1 MPILEAVCGDP
12 DRTSL
17 RKLMNLL
24 LEGLWMSALDHEN
37 PTKSGN
43 WLTLNNTDSGS
54 WCWGCISAV
63 TKYDEIAKKVTSN
76 SRMIKSS
83 DLFNGGGVLWRN
95 ISSSEVNSKV
105 KTSHG
110 RRFADYF
117 QTLSPHHR
125 RPPGI
130 AIRNAAASYST
141 THMTMTLS

>member
-83 DLFNGGGVLWRN
+83 DLFNGGGALWRN

-117 QTLSPHHR
+117 QHSVL
-125 RPPGI
+125 
-130 AIRNAAASYST
+130 T
-141 THMTMTLS
+141 TVHQALR